1 MSLLTVVPAMAAC
14 NSSAEVRYRIT
25 VEVDDRG
32 TPLSASSVWAFV
44 LSKGIRGTYEGE
56 LRGEAVALSLPGRGT
71 LYALLRGRTPAGK
84 PSSSS
89 DMAMLP
95 ERLFG
100 GPAQARTG
108 RLPDHPD
115 RIDDI
120 RDIARRTGETAIL
133 QGSEVRAGWNDFPF
147 LVRFADPRDPKS
159 VVAVDPADL
168 ASHFGEGVTLSRV
181 TVTITDDDVT
191 AGHVG
196 PLPAF
201 GRETGF
207 AQWYAK
213 LPVQDPR
220 RIGPED
226 FKQGISR

>member
-1 MSLLTVVPAMAAC
+1 MMAAC
-14 NSSAEVRYRIT
+14 NSSAEVRYRVT

-32 TPLSASSVWAFV
+32 TPVSASSVWGLV
-44 LSKGIRGTYEGE
+44 LRKGLQGIYESE
-56 LRGEAVALSLPGRGT
+56 LRGEAVALPLAGRGT
-71 LYALLRGRTPAGK
+71 LYALLTGRTPAGR
-84 PSSSS
+84 PSSSA

-100 GPAQARTG
+100 GLGQAATG
-108 RLPDHPD
+108 RLPDHPE

-120 RDIARRTGETAIL
+120 RNIARRTGETAVL
-133 QGSEVRAGWNDFPF
+133 DGAQLHPAWHNFPF
-147 LVRFADPRDPKS
+147 LVRFADPADPKS
-159 VVAVDPADL
+159 VVAVDPEDL
-168 ASHFGEGVTLSRV
+168 ASHFGEGVTISRV
-181 TVTITDDDVT
+181 TVTITDEEVT
-191 AGHVG
+191 EGRLGA
-196 PLPAF
+196 LPAF

-213 LPVQDPR
+213 LPIQDPR